1 MRDVE
6 YDPGAE
12 STYECFEC
20 GTIVTAATNPGEC
33 PNCGGDVRHRQ
44 TAIE

>member
-1 MRDVE
+1 MRDVD
-6 YDPGAE
+6 YDPGEE
-12 STYECFEC
+12 SVYECFEC
-20 GTIVTAATNPGEC
+20 GTLITAATNPGEC